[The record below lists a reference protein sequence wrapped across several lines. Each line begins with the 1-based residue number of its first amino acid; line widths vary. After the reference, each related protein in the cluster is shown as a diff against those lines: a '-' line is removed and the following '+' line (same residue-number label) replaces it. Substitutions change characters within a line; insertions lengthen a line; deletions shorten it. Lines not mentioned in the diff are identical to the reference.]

1 MEPTWSS
8 NSRQAAADQCFLVLT
23 CDPKLKGDNIVL
35 RHPFMFCEDS
45 RNDAQSHHVFGPTV
59 EEYLSFQ
66 SFPDN
71 VDDPSYPLQASYFI
85 ANHQGF
91 SAKCPHSGAH
101 ANYILKERLLSQIL
115 ESDLDIHIFGR
126 NWNINDPRYK
136 GAPPLKKDGLL
147 NYKYNI
153 AIENSCEQHYLSEKL
168 FDGFLYHCVPIY
180 YGCSTAQEAYPFNS
194 FISFDPTRDDVIE
207 QLRHIISQPV
217 SPRQKALRAA
227 KLHYYE
233 AHNLFTYLEEIL

>member
-1 MEPTWSS
+1 MVYNWGPPPDKFELVEGSDFDYLISFSHTAEMFSTPRQKNILVTMEPTWSS

-101 ANYILKERLLSQIL
+101 VVLVVVVVSVVVVVIVVVVVVLI
-115 ESDLDIHIFGR
+115 GVV
-126 NWNINDPRYK
+126 
-136 GAPPLKKDGLL
+136 
-147 NYKYNI
+147 I
-153 AIENSCEQHYLSEKL
+153 A
-168 FDGFLYHCVPIY
+168 V
-180 YGCSTAQEAYPFNS
+180 
-194 FISFDPTRDDVIE
+194 
-207 QLRHIISQPV
+207 IIS
-217 SPRQKALRAA
+217 SS
-227 KLHYYE
+227 
-233 AHNLFTYLEEIL
+233 